1 MKQLAG
7 FALMLFAFISCTS
20 ITEELGQLENNDVA
34 EGNKEYVV
42 SIGMGGEM
50 VNITDAPLTK
60 ASGDDL
66 YGFQV
71 YVKKKG
77 DESAPYNCYAYGLFD
92 DISDLSIT
100 LVDGYLYKFV
110 ATCVI
115 DGKNKINKYYDSTT
129 GIIRYNMP
137 FETYLMNKF
146 VYDTSMG
153 CSALTYLS
161 RYTSDVVNIQPDRYY
176 GEAVNFDPSLAEN
189 IDIEMLKCMT
199 GMKLVVSKITEGE
212 LVISIMNKTY
222 SIAAGDSELEVE
234 TVFELS
240 HNYDREDL
248 SYLWEYEK
256 ISPKQTYST
265 TEYLTVTHKHS
276 YNINETIYHGNVIF
290 TRNKQT
296 LIKVNTT
303 TNSETEEPIE
313 GSNKINISLEDA
325 GELQPGEEIIIGD
338 STTEE
343 EETTEDETTEE

>member
-7 FALMLFAFISCTS
+7 FALMLFALISCTS

-77 DESAPYNCYAYGLFD
+77 DESASYESYAYGLFD

-115 DGKNKINKYYDSTT
+115 DGKNKINKYYNSAT
-129 GIIRYNMP
+129 GIIHYYSP
-137 FETYLMNKF
+137 FGIYLLNKF

-153 CSALTYLS
+153 CSSLYWAS
-161 RYTSDVVNIQPDRYY
+161 EYTSDVVNIQPDRYY
-176 GEAVNFDPSLAEN
+176 GEAVNFDPSLSEN
-189 IDIEMLKCMT
+189 IDIEMLKCMA

-212 LVISIMNKTY
+212 LVISIKGKTY

-234 TVFELS
+234 TVFELT
-240 HNYDREDL
+240 HNEAL
-248 SYLWEYEK
+248 SYLWVYEK

-276 YNINETIYHGNVIF
+276 YNINETIYHGEVIF

-343 EETTEDETTEE
+343 EETTEEETTEE

>member
-1 MKQLAG
+1 
-7 FALMLFAFISCTS
+7 MLFAFISCTS

-60 ASGDDL
+60 ASGNDL

-77 DESAPYNCYAYGLFD
+77 YESASYNYYAYGLFD

-115 DGKNKINKYYDSTT
+115 DGKNKIDKNYYSAT
-129 GIIRYNMP
+129 GLIRYNVP
-137 FETYLMNKF
+137 FETYLLNKF
-146 VYDTSMG
+146 VYDTSEG
-153 CSALTYLS
+153 CPFLTNLS
-161 RYTSDVVNIQPDRYY
+161 EYTSDVVNIQPDRYY
-176 GEAVNFDPSLAEN
+176 GEAVNFDPSLSEN

-212 LVISIMNKTY
+212 LVISINNETY
-222 SIAAGDSELEVE
+222 SIAAGDSVLEVE
-234 TVFELS
+234 TVFEMYGLS
-240 HNYDREDL
+240 
-248 SYLWEYEK
+248 SLWVYEK
-256 ISPKQTYST
+256 ISPKQTYSIRRWL
-265 TEYLTVTHKHS
+265 EVTHKHS
-276 YNINETIYHGNVIF
+276 YNIDEVVYNDYVTF

-343 EETTEDETTEE
+343 EETTEEETTEE

>member
-1 MKQLAG
+1 M
-7 FALMLFAFISCTS
+7 
-20 ITEELGQLENNDVA
+20 
-34 EGNKEYVV
+34 
-42 SIGMGGEM
+42 
-50 VNITDAPLTK
+50 
-60 ASGDDL
+60 
-66 YGFQV
+66 
-71 YVKKKG
+71 
-77 DESAPYNCYAYGLFD
+77 
-92 DISDLSIT
+92 
-100 LVDGYLYKFV
+100 

-115 DGKNKINKYYDSTT
+115 DGKNKINKIYDSTT
-129 GIIRYNMP
+129 GIIRYGSP

-146 VYDTSMG
+146 VYDTSMS
-153 CSALTYLS
+153 CSALAYLS
-161 RYTSDVVNIQPDRYY
+161 SYTFDVVNIQPDRYY

-212 LVISIMNKTY
+212 LVISINNETY
-222 SIAAGDSELEVE
+222 SIAAGDSELEIE
-234 TVFELS
+234 TVFELTHS
-240 HNYDREDL
+240 YARENL

-265 TEYLTVTHKHS
+265 EVRLNVTHKHS
-276 YNINETIYHGNVIF
+276 YNIDEVVYNDYVTF

-343 EETTEDETTEE
+343 EETTEEETTEE

>member
-77 DESAPYNCYAYGLFD
+77 DESASYNYYAYGLFD

-115 DGKNKINKYYDSTT
+115 DGKNKINKYYSSAT
-129 GIIRYNMP
+129 GLILYYNP
-137 FETYLMNKF
+137 FGIYLLNKF
-146 VYDTSMG
+146 VYDTSED
-153 CSALTYLS
+153 CPVLTNLS
-161 RYTSDVVNIQPDRYY
+161 EYTSDVVNIQPDRYY
-176 GEAVNFDPSLAEN
+176 GEAVNFDPSLSEN

-212 LVISIMNKTY
+212 LVISIYDKTY

-234 TVFELS
+234 TVFEMYGFS
-240 HNYDREDL
+240 
-248 SYLWEYEK
+248 SLWKYEK
-256 ISPKQTYST
+256 ISPKQTYSIARW
-265 TEYLTVTHKHS
+265 LKVTHKHS
-276 YNINETIYHGNVIF
+276 YNIDEVVYNDYVTF

-343 EETTEDETTEE
+343 EETTEEETTEE

>member
-77 DESAPYNCYAYGLFD
+77 DESASYNYYAYGLFD

-115 DGKNKINKYYDSTT
+115 DGKNKINKYYNSST
-129 GIIRYNMP
+129 GIIQYYYP
-137 FETYLMNKF
+137 FGTSLQNKF
-146 VYDTSMG
+146 VYATFSG
-153 CSALTYLS
+153 CSDLAS
-161 RYTSDVVNIQPDRYY
+161 PSDFTSDVVDIEPDRYY

-212 LVISIMNKTY
+212 LVISINNKTY

-234 TVFELS
+234 TVFELT
-240 HNYDREDL
+240 HTDWYALR
-248 SYLWEYEK
+248 YLWEYEK

-265 TEYLTVTHKHS
+265 TDWLTVTHKHS
-276 YNINETIYHGNVIF
+276 YNINEVVYNDYVTF

-343 EETTEDETTEE
+343 EETTEEETTEE

>member
-77 DESAPYNCYAYGLFD
+77 DESASYNYYAYGLFD

-115 DGKNKINKYYDSTT
+115 DGKNKINKSYDPNT
-129 GIIRYNMP
+129 GIIYYESP
-137 FETYLMNKF
+137 FRTSLQNKF
-146 VYDTSMG
+146 VYDTSG
-153 CSALTYLS
+153 RYSALADGS
-161 RYTSDVVNIQPDRYY
+161 DFTSDVVDIEPDRYY
-176 GEAVNFDPSLAEN
+176 GEVINFDPSLAEN

-212 LVISIMNKTY
+212 LVIMFGGETY
-222 SIAAGDSELEVE
+222 SIVAGDSELEVE
-234 TVFELS
+234 KVCEMF
-240 HNYDREDL
+240 NL
-248 SYLWEYEK
+248 SYLWQYEK
-256 ISPKQTYST
+256 ISPKQTFSDDWW
-265 TEYLTVTHKHS
+265 LKVTHKHS
-276 YNINETIYHGNVIF
+276 YNIDEVVYDDYVTF

-296 LIKVNTT
+296 LIKVNAT

-338 STTEE
+338 STREE